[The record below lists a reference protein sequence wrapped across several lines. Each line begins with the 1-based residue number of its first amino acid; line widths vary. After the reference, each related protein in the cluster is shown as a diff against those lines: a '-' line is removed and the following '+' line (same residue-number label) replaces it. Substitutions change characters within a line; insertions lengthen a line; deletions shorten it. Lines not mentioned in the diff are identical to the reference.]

1 MKVVNGFLNVI
12 LGTWFIVKAEQIE
25 SVAPKTMEDAS
36 GRAKV
41 LFGVITRKT
50 KKANRVFVRK

>member
-1 MKVVNGFLNVI
+1 MVNGFLNVI

-36 GRAKV
+36 GVAKV